1 MSEASASRQMN
12 LHEVW
17 TAVELGMLDNRL
29 RARGLP
35 PVPRD
40 LLDRLNVLDHEVQ
53 WQCVRAI
60 ANDPRLQHVER
71 LELRLRRVEEAL
83 QAMPDESDAES
94 TMHFPPPASEDVWLG
109 PLPSWSEQLIEQMQ
123 ILNARLMAQGHQAIG
138 ERTLMQM
145 SVLRPRDQYMCIW
158 RVNAHSDRVNWFR
171 RMNAMIHHFVQL
183 KVREVP
189 IPETDDENF
198 YDLTVVVSSSSS
210 SAGIE

>member
-1 MSEASASRQMN
+1 MSEASPSRQTN

-17 TAVELGMLDNRL
+17 TAVELGMLAERL

-123 ILNARLMAQGHQAIG
+123 ILNARLMGQGHQPIG

-158 RVNAHSDRVNWFR
+158 RVNAHPAPVNWFR
-171 RMNAMIHHFVQL
+171 RLNAMVHHFVQL

-210 SAGIE
+210 SAGVE

>member
-17 TAVELGMLDNRL
+17 TAVELGMLDTRL

-158 RVNAHSDRVNWFR
+158 RVNAHSARVNWFK
-171 RMNAMIHHFVQL
+171 RMNAMVHHFVQL